1 MLASGSFKF
10 YSRFSIGFESPTS
23 KWARRVSHHPA
34 LSARML
40 RPSQTQSN
48 ILPRLKC
55 SADVVKV
62 VGHYTFGKSRVP
74 LPSTN
79 LLFPKSK
86 SSAANAAGLL
96 GIGILVAGLVSL
108 FLPSQE
114 DRMVTTAKHQ
124 VLNQLAYPSG
134 AVFAQVRVAE
144 ERVRSWTSHVVQG
157 CVKERNPTSEYPMWQ
172 GFSVE
177 GDEVSFRSLYC
188 PFLP

>member
-1 MLASGSFKF
+1 M
-10 YSRFSIGFESPTS
+10 P
-23 KWARRVSHHPA
+23 VP
-34 LSARML
+34 SA
-40 RPSQTQSN
+40 
-48 ILPRLKC
+48 
-55 SADVVKV
+55 
-62 VGHYTFGKSRVP
+62 
-74 LPSTN
+74 N
-79 LLFPKSK
+79 LLYLKST
-86 SSAANAAGLL
+86 SSPATIASLL

-108 FLPSQE
+108 FLPSHE
-114 DRMVTTAKHQ
+114 DRMVTTAKNQ

-157 CVKERNPTSEYPMWQ
+157 CVKERNPTSEFPMWR